1 MQLDCNSGMSSWE
14 ICLLLERETGA
25 TVLLAAG
32 QRKGVSASEFHPDF
46 AISSLGNCM

>member
-25 TVLLAAG
+25 AGLLAAG
-32 QRKGVSASEFHPDF
+32 QRKDVSATDFHPYF
-46 AISSLGNCM
+46 AISYLGNCM